1 MADEFEF
8 RSTKST
14 DPEETYLEFELKNVT
29 VSSYNTGSSTE
40 SKPVDEFHAKETAP
54 DFFDDFL
61 F

>member
-14 DPEETYLEFELKNVT
+14 DPKETYYEYKLKNIL
-29 VSSYNTGSSTE
+29 VSSYSTSGGTE
-40 SKPVDEFHAKETAP
+40 SKPVDEFHANETATE
-54 DFFDDFL
+54 FIDDFL